1 MLRTPMYCGK
11 GGDEQSKGGVMAL
24 NILVVDDSEIVRAV
38 IIKSLDLANVPV
50 TEVYQA
56 GNGRAA
62 LEILG
67 RKWVDLV
74 FADINMP
81 VMTGMEMVEKM
92 SQDGMLKTIPV
103 VIVST
108 EGSATRVQD
117 LEAKGVRAYIRKPFK
132 PEDIRQVV
140 DKLIEVPHAS

>member
-1 MLRTPMYCGK
+1 
-11 GGDEQSKGGVMAL
+11 MAL

-50 TEVYQA
+50 TEIYQA
-56 GNGRAA
+56 GNGRVA

-67 RKWVDLV
+67 QKWVDLV

-81 VMTGMEMVEKM
+81 VMGGVEMVERM

-108 EGSATRVQD
+108 EGSATRVEE
-117 LEAKGVRAYIRKPFK
+117 LKSKGVRAYVRKPFK
-132 PEDIRQVV
+132 PEEIRAVIEQ
-140 DKLIEVPHAS
+140 LIEVPHASQL